1 QRHRCPGAG
10 RKPAL
15 SKDNEDLLMDWIME
29 ERAKRNI
36 VRRSAVQCYARE
48 LARQQGLTNFRASC
62 KWLKRFMKEH
72 NLVIRATSTMSKLSD
87 KDVAKRAVAFKK
99 FVDSREWWT
108 TVRDHETVCMDE
120 TAIYL
125 GHHGRKTT
133 LDRRGMVSV
142 PCNASGYESTR
153 MTCILGYRRDGTK
166 LAPMLVAKGETAGVD
181 RIEGVE
187 VMHSPKAWS
196 THKVLTKW
204 VQRAL
209 PRISRQNTRRTRY
222 AALVWDAAPTHRSK
236 AMKQYLATRI
246 IHQVMIPGRCTSTL
260 QGMDLAIMR
269 PFKAALTRQTEAF
282 L

>member
-1 QRHRCPGAG
+1 
-10 RKPAL
+10 
-15 SKDNEDLLMDWIME
+15 
-29 ERAKRNI
+29 
-36 VRRSAVQCYARE
+36 
-48 LARQQGLTNFRASC
+48 
-62 KWLKRFMKEH
+62 
-72 NLVIRATSTMSKLSD
+72 
-87 KDVAKRAVAFKK
+87 
-99 FVDSREWWT
+99 
-108 TVRDHETVCMDE
+108 MDE

-133 LDRRGMVSV
+133 LDRRGVASV

-166 LAPMLVAKGETAGVD
+166 LAPMLVAKGETVGVD

-209 PRISRQNTRRTRY
+209 PRVSRQGTRRTRY

-236 AMKQYLATRI
+236 AMKQYLATRR
-246 IHQVMIPGRCTSTL
+246 IHQVMIPGGCTSTL
-260 QGMDLAIMR
+260 QGMDLVIMR
-269 PFKAALTRQTEAF
+269 PFKAALARQMEAF
-282 L
+282 LNRPGAPRTPAGNPVKPALEEVCRWVREAWKGVSDEMVQTALERSYGLRTPNFARTAIYRHHLLGPVVRNLLEAEERVEELVAADFEGEGEVELA